1 MRFDWGD
8 PWVSQLQIA
17 GSANSKENT
26 AQLRVSLDGGL
37 FKGPT
42 DRKTWPWR
50 VTGC

>member
-1 MRFDWGD
+1 MGIPVADSWL
-8 PWVSQLQIA
+8 SQLQREHSTA
-17 GSANSKENT
+17 SK
-26 AQLRVSLDGGL
+26 LRVSLDGGL